1 MKPYGK
7 RILFFTAGS
16 LALSAG
22 VIGIFLPVL
31 PTTPFLLLASFCFVR
46 SSERIHQWLIQHPV
60 FGDYINN
67 YMTHKGI
74 TKADRRKA
82 LCFLWLTLGLTIIF
96 SNSLHLRVAL
106 AVIGSLVTAHLMRLR
121 VL

>member
-46 SSERIHQWLIQHPV
+46 SSEKIHQWLIQHPV

-74 TKADRRKA
+74 TTSDRRKA
-82 LCFLWLTLGLTIIF
+82 LLFLWLTLGLTMVL
-96 SNSLHLRVAL
+96 SNSLHLRAAL
-106 AVIGSLVTAHLMRLR
+106 AVIGTLVTIHLMRLR

>member
-1 MKPYGK
+1 MKRYGK
-7 RILFFTAGS
+7 RFLFFTAGS

-46 SSERIHQWLIQHPV
+46 SSEKIHAWLIQHPV

-67 YMTHKGI
+67 YMTHNGI
-74 TKADRRKA
+74 TKTDRRKA
-82 LCFLWLTLGLTIIF
+82 LLFLWLTLGITIIF
-96 SNSLHLRVAL
+96 SSSLHLRAAL
-106 AVIGSLVTAHLMRLR
+106 AVIGTLVTLHLMRLKT
-121 VL
+121 L